1 MSKLNI
7 MVVDDS
13 ALTAKRL
20 VTMLEQLGYEVGKIC
35 KTGLEAV
42 ETIEYLTG
50 KGHAIP
56 DLITMDI
63 TMPDMDGISATRRIL
78 AIQKQA
84 LIIMVTSHGQEQMVI
99 EAIGAGAKGYVL
111 KPIKLEKLRDS
122 IKSVMSR
129 YGQNGA

>member
-1 MSKLNI
+1 MSKQNI

-20 VTMLEQLGYEVGKIC
+20 VAMLEQLGYEVGKIC

-42 ETIEYLTG
+42 QIIEYLTN
-50 KGHAIP
+50 KGLSIP

-63 TMPDMDGISATRRIL
+63 TMPDMDGIAATRSIL
-78 AIQKQA
+78 AMQPKA

-99 EAIGAGAKGYVL
+99 DAIAAGAKGYVL

-122 IKSVMSR
+122 INSVLTR
-129 YGQNGA
+129 YGQNY